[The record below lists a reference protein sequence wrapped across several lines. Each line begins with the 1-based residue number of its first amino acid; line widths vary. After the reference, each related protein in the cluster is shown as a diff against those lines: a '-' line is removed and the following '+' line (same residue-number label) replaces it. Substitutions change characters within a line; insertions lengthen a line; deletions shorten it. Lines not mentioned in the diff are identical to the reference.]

1 MHIVLESKFDY
12 CTTIINYC
20 CILDILLATFTALSA
35 IILSFV
41 VGMGFLCVPVYGH
54 ASPTTYN
61 PQTNQIFHSIQSIPD
76 KLTIVF
82 SETPEIKASSIK
94 VTDEK
99 NIRVD
104 KNDLSSI
111 DSGKTLSISL
121 DKSKIHLGTYTVNWL
136 VLSKDDGHITKG
148 AYVFSLD
155 NNNSSKQ
162 QQQSIISNHSL
173 PIYSK
178 SFIKDNVN
186 LTLAINPLKAGNN
199 TFNLTAVSL
208 DGKPVGNITN
218 VFLTFNNPNK
228 DIGPIPNTMKQISIG
243 KYSSNGN
250 FISQIGDWEIK
261 AFVQRTGAYDI
272 NQTFDIKIQ

>member
-1 MHIVLESKFDY
+1 MAMLSV
-12 CTTIINYC
+12 
-20 CILDILLATFTALSA
+20 LSA
-35 IILSFV
+35 IILSTV
-41 VGMGFLCVPVYGH
+41 TGIGFLCLPVYGH
-54 ASPTTYN
+54 ASPTIYN

-104 KNDLSSI
+104 KNDLSLI
-111 DSGKTLSISL
+111 DSGKKLSISL

-162 QQQSIISNHSL
+162 QQQSIISNQSL

-186 LTLAINPLKAGNN
+186 LTLVINPLKAGNN

-208 DGKPVGNITN
+208 DGKPVGNISN
-218 VFLTFNNPNK
+218 VFLTFNNPDR
-228 DIGPIPNTMKQISIG
+228 DIGPISNTMKQISVG

-250 FISQIGDWEIK
+250 FISQTGNWEIK
-261 AFVQRTGAYDI
+261 VVVQRISDYDI
-272 NQTFDIKIQ
+272 NQTFDVKLQ